1 MESHYRVLAV
11 NEEEA
16 TKLAIQKYMCADDIW
31 EWTRPVLGDGG
42 NQQKKGPGENNS

>member
-16 TKLAIQKYMCADDIW
+16 TKLAIQKYMCADDIL

-42 NQQKKGPGENNS
+42 KQQKKGPGENSS